1 MFIQKLNQENTHN
14 NTVEVLEPLKNLS
27 QAEIKAHF
35 SSIDLFKLYNDN
47 LLCKLYNQHS
57 IDYALYKALSIIT
70 SFKLNIHDKRYSITI
85 PNKCRYLNLKR
96 QFCFW
101 YKRSGVKIT
110 LNLYDKI
117 KAYIWRKIYYDEN
130 RTGHSNNAYGVILHK
145 ELVNS
150 GKLER

>member
-1 MFIQKLNQENTHN
+1 MN
-14 NTVEVLEPLKNLS
+14 NNNVKIPLKNLS

-35 SSIDLFKLYNDN
+35 CSADLFKLYNDN
-47 LLCKLYNQHS
+47 LLCKLYNQHAF
-57 IDYALYKALSIIT
+57 DYALYKALSIIT
-70 SFKLNIHDKRYSITI
+70 SYRLNLHDRRYSITI

-101 YKRSGVKIT
+101 YKRSNVKIT

-117 KAYIWRKIYYDEN
+117 KSYIWRKIYYDEN
-130 RTGHSNNAYGVILHK
+130 RTGHGNNTYGVILHK

-150 GKLER
+150 GKVEK